1 MGERRLT
8 VQDRIIIHLA
18 GYIRYADDFECPEEM
33 SQVGISTAIAKSRAH
48 TTLELNRMKGLDLI
62 TERLAHVKGA
72 KSKRKTYVL
81 ATEALAKE
89 KVILDKI
96 WNLEIEVRD
105 SDESKIMNGQQAA
118 ELLIKDMSIFRA
130 MAFEIVLDSDGTIDI
145 EVQKSKLRAEASDLH
160 EPEEVEQTFDAH
172 ILQANILSKKN
183 QIKEALAILDRA
195 IENYSANPDI
205 SRVYY
210 SRASIFRKQG
220 DYSLALK
227 EIDKS
232 LDAAKDSE
240 DSLMIGRC
248 QMEKAM
254 IMSDSGDDSQS
265 VKLLDSSY
273 KIFQQVNSQI
283 DILRCGIN
291 QGKVRKSIGNYQEA
305 TNVLEHALDIAEMT
319 GLDRLRAYAMV
330 NLADLLNEQKEYE
343 RSREL
348 AANASGIFQVL
359 DEPLMLAASLFN
371 LGEALAYLG
380 EKTEAMT
387 NLGKAIAILEKNG
400 ISRPGWLQHYAM
412 ILKELDE
419 PEKAQEILNKI
430 NL

>member
-18 GYIRYADDFECPEEM
+18 GYTRYADDFECPEEM
-33 SQVGISTAIAKSRAH
+33 SQVGISTAIGKSRAH
-48 TTLELNRMKGLDLI
+48 TTLELNRMKETDLI
-62 TERLAHVKGA
+62 GERLAHVKGA

-81 ATEALAKE
+81 SAEALAKE
-89 KVILDKI
+89 KELLHKI
-96 WNLEIEVRD
+96 WNLEIEIRD

-118 ELLIKDMSIFRA
+118 DMLIREMSLFRA
-130 MAFEIVLDSDGTIDI
+130 MAFEMVLASDGIIDI
-145 EVQKSKLRAEASDLH
+145 EAEKSKLKAEANNLH
-160 EPEEVEQTFDAH
+160 DSEEAEQTFDAH

-183 QIKEALAILDRA
+183 RAKEALSILDRA
-195 IENYSANPDI
+195 IENYSTNPDI
-205 SRVYY
+205 SRVHY

-220 DYSLALK
+220 NYPLALK

-232 LDAAKDSE
+232 LDIAETSE
-240 DSLMIGRC
+240 DNLMIGRC
-248 QMEKAM
+248 KMEKAM

-273 KIFQQVNSQI
+273 KIFQQVNSQV

-291 QGKVRKSIGNYQEA
+291 QGIVGRNTGNFQEA
-305 TNVLEHALDIAEMT
+305 IDVLEDALNIAEMT

-330 NLADLLNEQKEYE
+330 NLTDLLNEQKNYQ
-343 RSREL
+343 RSKEL
-348 AANASGIFQVL
+348 ASNARDMFQVL

-371 LGEALAYLG
+371 LGEAQAALG
-380 EKTEAMT
+380 KKYEAIT
-387 NLGKAIAILEKNG
+387 NLDKAMAILEKNA

-412 ILKELDE
+412 ILKELEE
-419 PEKAQEILNKI
+419 PEKAQKILNKI
-430 NL
+430 TQ